1 MSFRLFG
8 CGKFQWLSSESEDR
22 ELTDHEI
29 AFIERHKKVCRECA
43 RKEDQRVMA
52 LNMLRNAAFSVDVP
66 TRFNEKVLRRHRVES
81 VRAGLAYWSP
91 ALVGGAIA
99 FVAMLAAMQLI
110 ASPSNLP
117 TFRSAGAE
125 SHRARLEA
133 PVIPTLD
140 RADLYRANSE

>member
-1 MSFRLFG
+1 MKFRLFG

-22 ELTDHEI
+22 ELSEHEVS
-29 AFIERHKKVCRECA
+29 FLERHKRVCRDCA
-43 RKEDQRVMA
+43 KKEDQRVMA

-66 TRFNEKVLRRHRVES
+66 TRFNERVLRRHRVES
-81 VRAGLAYWSP
+81 VRAGLTYWSP

-99 FVAMLAAMQLI
+99 FVAMLAALQLI

-117 TFRSAGAE
+117 TFRSVGAE

-133 PVIPTLD
+133 PAIPNLD
-140 RADLYRANSE
+140 RSDLNRANAE